1 VARVILDTGVLVAAV
16 RGRLDL
22 AAIAEEDDV
31 ALPAV
36 ALAEYLTGVELD
48 TDPARRAAQQAFL
61 EELLAVT
68 PVADYTP
75 QVAVH
80 HAALLAHVRCTGRP
94 RGAHD
99 LIIAATARATDRV
112 LLSTDAQAGF
122 ADLPE
127 VKVRLLAP

>member
-1 VARVILDTGVLVAAV
+1 MARVILATGVLVAAV

-22 AAIAEEDDV
+22 PAIAEEDDV

-68 PVADYTP
+68 PIADP
-75 QVAVH
+75 
-80 HAALLAHVRCTGRP
+80 P
-94 RGAHD
+94 RRS
-99 LIIAATARATDRV
+99 RATTPHCWPT
-112 LLSTDAQAGF
+112 SA
-122 ADLPE
+122 
-127 VKVRLLAP
+127 APDDPAAPTT